1 MSKLLLNLRHV
12 PEDEADEVRELLREH
27 AIAFYETRPGNWGF
41 SAGGIWISEAADYPE
56 ARRLMDAYQAQRRE
70 RVRAEVAAARREGRA
85 PTLWTVLREEPL
97 RVLATLLGIAAI
109 IALTTAVP
117 YLLLRG

>member
-12 PEDEADEVRELLREH
+12 PEDEADDVRDLLKTH

-41 SAGGIWISEAADYPE
+41 SAGGIWISEPEDFPE
-56 ARRLMDAYQAQRRE
+56 ARRLMDDYQALRRE
-70 RVRAEVAAARREGRA
+70 RVRGEVEEARRDGRA
-85 PTLWTVLREEPL
+85 QTLWTVLRVEPV
-97 RVLATLLGIAAI
+97 RVIATLLGIVAI
-109 IALTTAVP
+109 VALTTAVP